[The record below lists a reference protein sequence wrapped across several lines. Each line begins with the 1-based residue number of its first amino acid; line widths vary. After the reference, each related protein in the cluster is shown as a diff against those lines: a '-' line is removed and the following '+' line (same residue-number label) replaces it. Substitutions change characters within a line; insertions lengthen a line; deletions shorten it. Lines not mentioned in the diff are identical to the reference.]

1 MKKDIQNKKESEN
14 IVLDE
19 ESQKDEKKKP
29 TANILGAV
37 FFILLA
43 VFFAVLG
50 FCVFGGAFD
59 GNTKCNVAYADST
72 ESVDSLQ
79 SQASSDWSL
88 SNINSYDKFY
98 GVFFNRTWKPTY
110 AECVANKSLFFYE
123 GVENEFCVRINSLRT
138 DIIDGYWTRFFT
150 FYPFVLSVDYAQE
163 LGIVI
168 NSDVYAIQSDISLD
182 MSEETII
189 GGTLL
194 IAENDDDMS
203 AILNSDL
210 ASTVHFTDSF
220 SYSMFDFTN
229 VGTTQIGSTYGDWVL
244 SDSTNINDSFVDFF
258 GDFLYLSFPSIGSS
272 GISQADYDKV
282 VSERDTA
289 ITERDNAIS
298 EYNDYKSLLESQFSY
313 VPEVYTNPTT
323 STMRDRVYIN
333 KDTVFGVF
341 VVNAN
346 KAITDIID
354 VNGNLILPV
363 KGLND
368 SSATTGVWQQLFAL
382 QGYHDFV
389 SICNIAHL
397 TPKDST
403 ITPKGMICS
412 YDIKNKR
419 LTVWRNVVTFADLD
433 MQTTYEAFG
442 ESYEDYGTSVTQADR
457 KATTDGI
464 ISVLESPVNFL
475 KTVFNFEI
483 FGINL
488 SAVVFF
494 VVSIVIVAFVIKK
507 VV

>member
-29 TANILGAV
+29 TAKKILGAV
-37 FFILLA
+37 FLILLA
-43 VFFAVLG
+43 VVFAVFG
-50 FCVFGGAFD
+50 FCVVGGAFD
-59 GNTKCNVAYADST
+59 GNTKCNVAYADSPVVEVT
-72 ESVDSLQ
+72 DFQ
-79 SQASSDWSL
+79 SQASSNYALENIAQYTSL
-88 SNINSYDKFY
+88 Y
-98 GVFFNRTWKPTY
+98 GVFVNKSFSMTYAQCVEKDSYFMLFGGDSIDIKFTSTASSPLYNRTFTFSPSKLNN
-110 AECVANKSLFFYE
+110 EVISSLGGDFTLSSPVYCLALTAFKDGDDFF
-123 GVENEFCVRINSLRT
+123 G
-138 DIIDGYWTRFFT
+138 TRFN
-150 FYPFVLSVDYAQE
+150 YLIY
-163 LGIVI
+163 
-168 NSDVYAIQSDISLD
+168 SDIED
-182 MSEETII
+182 YNN
-189 GGTLL
+189 LL
-194 IAENDDDMS
+194 SWTYNA
-203 AILNSDL
+203 
-210 ASTVHFTDSF
+210 FFGF
-220 SYSMFDFTN
+220 SNPIPAFFDFN
-229 VGTTQIGSTYGDWVL
+229 SIPKSGDDTTTYGD
-244 SDSTNINDSFVDFF
+244 FVPSVTGMSADMLDFWSKF
-258 GDFLYLSFPSIGSS
+258 IYLSLPSIGSS
-272 GISQADYDKV
+272 GVSQSDYDIV

-313 VPEVYTNPTT
+313 VPEVYTNPST
-323 STMRDRVYIN
+323 SSMRDRVYIN
-333 KDTVFGVF
+333 KDTEFAVF
-341 VVNAN
+341 VVNSN
-346 KAITDIID
+346 KSISDIID
-354 VNGNLILPV
+354 VNGNLILPI

-368 SSATTGVWQQLFAL
+368 TSGTTGVWQQLFRL

-397 TPKDST
+397 TPKDSA

-419 LTVWRNVVTFADLD
+419 LTIWRNVVSFADVDL
-433 MQTTYEAFG
+433 QTTYEALG
-442 ESYEDYGTSVTQADR
+442 ESYEDYGTSVTQSDR
-457 KATTDGI
+457 KATTEGI

>member
-1 MKKDIQNKKESEN
+1 MKKDIQNIKDSEN

-19 ESQKDEKKKP
+19 ESKKTVKKKP
-29 TANILGAV
+29 TAKKIIGAV
-37 FFILLA
+37 FLILLA
-43 VFFAVLG
+43 VVFAVLG
-50 FCVFGGAFD
+50 FCVVGGAFD
-59 GNTKCNVAYADST
+59 GNTKCNVAFADS
-72 ESVDSLQ
+72 SVADVTDLQ
-79 SQASSDWSL
+79 SQASSNYTLENIAQYTSL
-88 SNINSYDKFY
+88 Y
-98 GVFFNRTWKPTY
+98 GVFVNKSFTMTY
-110 AECVANKSLFFYE
+110 AQCVEKDSYFGALGSESIEISITSTASNMFY
-123 GVENEFCVRINSLRT
+123 NRYFSFTPAKITNDLLSEFGATFTLTAPVYGLRCV
-138 DIIDGYWTRFFT
+138 
-150 FYPFVLSVDYAQE
+150 VAK
-163 LGIVI
+163 
-168 NSDVYAIQSDISLD
+168 NSDDFGTGFMSLIYNDVSDYNNLMNWTDFSTAFSFNSPVVTVFDLVSIPK
-182 MSEETII
+182 
-189 GGTLL
+189 
-194 IAENDDDMS
+194 ADDTS
-203 AILNSDL
+203 V
-210 ASTVHFTDSF
+210 T
-220 SYSMFDFTN
+220 YS
-229 VGTTQIGSTYGDWVL
+229 
-244 SDSTNINDSFVDFF
+244 SFVPTVSGMDSSMLSFWSKF
-258 GDFLYLSFPSIGSS
+258 IYLSLPSIGSS

-313 VPEVYTNPTT
+313 VPEVYTNPST
-323 STMRDRVYIN
+323 SSMRDRVYIN
-333 KDTVFGVF
+333 KDTEFAVF

-346 KAITDIID
+346 KAISEIID
-354 VNGNLILPV
+354 GNGNLILPI

-368 SSATTGVWQQLFAL
+368 SLGSTGIWQQVFRL
-382 QGYHDFV
+382 QGYQGFV

-412 YDIKNKR
+412 YNLSNKK
-419 LTVWRNVVTFADLD
+419 LTIWRNVVSFADSDL
-433 MQTTYEAFG
+433 QKTYEALG

-457 KATTDGI
+457 KATTEGI

>member
-29 TANILGAV
+29 TAKKILGAV
-37 FFILLA
+37 FLILLA
-43 VFFAVLG
+43 VVFAVLG
-50 FCVFGGAFD
+50 FCVVGGAFD
-59 GNTKCNVAYADST
+59 GNTKCNVAYADSPVVEVT
-72 ESVDSLQ
+72 DLQ
-79 SQASSDWSL
+79 SQASSNYALENISQYTSL
-88 SNINSYDKFY
+88 Y
-98 GVFFNRTWKPTY
+98 GVFVNKSFSMTY
-110 AECVANKSLFFYE
+110 AQCVEKDSYFSALGGDEISINITSTASDMFYNRYFNFSPAKIT
-123 GVENEFCVRINSLRT
+123 NEFLSQFGASFTLSSPVYGLRCVSAKNADDFGTGFMTLIYNDVLDYNNLIN
-138 DIIDGYWTRFFT
+138 WT
-150 FYPFVLSVDYAQE
+150 
-163 LGIVI
+163 
-168 NSDVYAIQSDISLD
+168 
-182 MSEETII
+182 
-189 GGTLL
+189 
-194 IAENDDDMS
+194 
-203 AILNSDL
+203 DL
-210 ASTVHFTDSF
+210 ATSF
-220 SYSMFDFTN
+220 SFNSPVVTVFDLESIPKADDTTVTYSAFVPTVSGMD
-229 VGTTQIGSTYGDWVL
+229 SSML
-244 SDSTNINDSFVDFF
+244 SFWSKFI
-258 GDFLYLSFPSIGSS
+258 YLSLPSIGSS
-272 GISQADYDKV
+272 GVSQSDYDIV

-313 VPEVYTNPTT
+313 VPEVYTNPST
-323 STMRDRVYIN
+323 SSMRDRVYIN
-333 KDTVFGVF
+333 KDTEFAVF

-346 KAITDIID
+346 KSISDIID
-354 VNGNLILPV
+354 VNGNLILPI

-368 SSATTGVWQQLFAL
+368 TSGTTGVWQQLFRL

-397 TPKDST
+397 TPKDSA

-419 LTVWRNVVTFADLD
+419 LTIWRNVVSFADADL
-433 MQTTYEAFG
+433 QTTYVAFG

-457 KATTDGI
+457 KATTEGI

>member
-29 TANILGAV
+29 TAKKIFGAV
-37 FFILLA
+37 FLILLA
-43 VFFAVLG
+43 VVFAVLG
-50 FCVFGGAFD
+50 FCVVGGAFD
-59 GNTKCNVAYADST
+59 CNTKCNVAYADST
-72 ESVDSLQ
+72 VTDVTDFQ
-79 SQASSDWSL
+79 SQAASNYTLENIAQYTSL
-88 SNINSYDKFY
+88 Y
-98 GVFFNRTWKPTY
+98 GVFINKSFTMTY
-110 AECVANKSLFFYE
+110 AQCVEKDSYFGAF
-123 GVENEFCVRINSLRT
+123 GVESIEISIVST
-138 DIIDGYWTRFFT
+138 ASDM
-150 FYPFVLSVDYAQE
+150 FYNRYF
-163 LGIVI
+163 
-168 NSDVYAIQSDISLD
+168 
-182 MSEETII
+182 
-189 GGTLL
+189 
-194 IAENDDDMS
+194 
-203 AILNSDL
+203 
-210 ASTVHFTDSF
+210 SF
-220 SYSMFDFTN
+220 SPVKITN
-229 VGTTQIGSTYGDWVL
+229 
-244 SDSTNINDSFVDFF
+244 
-258 GDFLYLSFPSIGSS
+258 DFLSQFGATFTLSAPVYGLRCVTAKNADDFGTGFTTLIYNDVTDYNNLINWTDFATSFSFGSPVVTVFDLVSIPKAGDTTVTYSAFVPTVSGMNPSMLSFWSKFIYLSLPSIGSS

-354 VNGNLILPV
+354 VNGNLILPI

>member
-29 TANILGAV
+29 TAKKIFGAV
-37 FFILLA
+37 FLILLA
-43 VFFAVLG
+43 VVFAVLG
-50 FCVFGGAFD
+50 FCVVGGAFD
-59 GNTKCNVAYADST
+59 GNTKCNVAYADS
-72 ESVDSLQ
+72 SGSGVIDLQ
-79 SQASSDWSL
+79 SQASSNYTLENIAQYTSL
-88 SNINSYDKFY
+88 Y
-98 GVFFNRTWKPTY
+98 GVFVNKSFSMTY
-110 AECVANKSLFFYE
+110 AQCVDKDSYFGSFGGESVEISITSTASDMFY
-123 GVENEFCVRINSLRT
+123 NRYFSFSPSKITN
-138 DIIDGYWTRFFT
+138 D
-150 FYPFVLSVDYAQE
+150 VLSQFGATFTLSAPVYGLRCVVAK
-163 LGIVI
+163 
-168 NSDVYAIQSDISLD
+168 NSDDFGTGFMTLICNDITDYNNLMNWTEFATAFSFNSPVVTVFDLD
-182 MSEETII
+182 SIPK
-189 GGTLL
+189 
-194 IAENDDDMS
+194 ADDTSVTYS
-203 AILNSDL
+203 AFVPIVSGM
-210 ASTVHFTDSF
+210 DS
-220 SYSMFDFTN
+220 SM
-229 VGTTQIGSTYGDWVL
+229 L
-244 SDSTNINDSFVDFF
+244 SFWSK
-258 GDFLYLSFPSIGSS
+258 FLYLSLPSIGVS
-272 GISQADYDKV
+272 GVSQSDYDIV

-313 VPEVYTNPTT
+313 VPEVYTNPST
-323 STMRDRVYIN
+323 SSMRDRVYIN
-333 KDTVFGVF
+333 KDTEFAVF

-346 KAITDIID
+346 KSISDIID
-354 VNGNLILPV
+354 VNGNLILPI

-368 SSATTGVWQQLFAL
+368 TSGTTGVWQQLFRL

-397 TPKDST
+397 TPKDSA

-419 LTVWRNVVTFADLD
+419 LTIWRNVVSFADADL
-433 MQTTYEAFG
+433 QTTYEALG

-457 KATTDGI
+457 KATTEGI

-494 VVSIVIVAFVIKK
+494 VVSIFIVAFVIKK

>member
-1 MKKDIQNKKESEN
+1 MKKDIQNNKESEN

-29 TANILGAV
+29 TAKKILGAV
-37 FFILLA
+37 FLILLA
-43 VFFAVLG
+43 VVFAVLG
-50 FCVFGGAFD
+50 FCVVGGAFD
-59 GNTKCNVAYADST
+59 GNTKCNVAYADS
-72 ESVDSLQ
+72 SGSGVIDLQ
-79 SQASSDWSL
+79 SQASSNYTLENIAQYTSL
-88 SNINSYDKFY
+88 Y
-98 GVFFNRTWKPTY
+98 GVFVNKSFSMTY
-110 AECVANKSLFFYE
+110 AQCVEKDSYFSALGGDEISINITSTASDMFYNRYFNFSPAKITNDFLSQF
-123 GVENEFCVRINSLRT
+123 GASFTLSSPVYGLRCVSAKNADDFGTGFMTLIYNDVLDYNNLIN
-138 DIIDGYWTRFFT
+138 WT
-150 FYPFVLSVDYAQE
+150 
-163 LGIVI
+163 
-168 NSDVYAIQSDISLD
+168 
-182 MSEETII
+182 
-189 GGTLL
+189 
-194 IAENDDDMS
+194 
-203 AILNSDL
+203 DL
-210 ASTVHFTDSF
+210 ATAFSFNSPVVTVFDLESISKADDTTVTYSAFVPTVSGMDS
-220 SYSMFDFTN
+220 SM
-229 VGTTQIGSTYGDWVL
+229 L
-244 SDSTNINDSFVDFF
+244 SFWSKFI
-258 GDFLYLSFPSIGSS
+258 YLSLPSIGSS
-272 GISQADYDKV
+272 GVSQSDYDIV

-313 VPEVYTNPTT
+313 VPEVYTNPST
-323 STMRDRVYIN
+323 SSMRDRVYIN
-333 KDTVFGVF
+333 KDTEFAVF

-354 VNGNLILPV
+354 VNGNLILPI

-368 SSATTGVWQQLFAL
+368 TSGTTGVWQQLFRL

-397 TPKDST
+397 TPKDSA

-419 LTVWRNVVTFADLD
+419 LTIWRNVVSFADVDL
-433 MQTTYEAFG
+433 QTTYEALG

-457 KATTDGI
+457 KATTEGI

>member
-1 MKKDIQNKKESEN
+1 MKKDIQNKKESED

-19 ESQKDEKKKP
+19 ELQKDEKKKP
-29 TANILGAV
+29 TAKKILGAV
-37 FFILLA
+37 LLILLA
-43 VFFAVLG
+43 VVFAVLG
-50 FCVFGGAFD
+50 FCVVGGAFD
-59 GNTKCNVAYADST
+59 GNTKCNVAFADSST
-72 ESVDSLQ
+72 SGVTDLQ
-79 SQASSDWSL
+79 SQASSNYTLGNISQYTSL
-88 SNINSYDKFY
+88 Y
-98 GVFFNRTWKPTY
+98 GVFFNKSFSLTY
-110 AECVANKSLFFYE
+110 QDCVDNSSYFSSMEDERLIQITITSTSNPVGNDITFKFFPMIMTQSY
-123 GVENEFCVRINSLRT
+123 F
-138 DIIDGYWTRFFT
+138 
-150 FYPFVLSVDYAQE
+150 QE
-163 LGIVI
+163 LGG
-168 NSDVYAIQSDISLD
+168 Q
-182 MSEETII
+182 
-189 GGTLL
+189 GTLSSPVYYVECSL
-194 IAENDDDMS
+194 SDTKGDSSYYIFNYTIANNDDDFNMVSSIPLIPIYTKEIKYSLFDFVSFSRGTSYTYSAFVPSVNGMS
-203 AILNSDL
+203 AEIL
-210 ASTVHFTDSF
+210 
-220 SYSMFDFTN
+220 DFWSKF
-229 VGTTQIGSTYGDWVL
+229 I
-244 SDSTNINDSFVDFF
+244 
-258 GDFLYLSFPSIGSS
+258 YLSLPSIGSS

-282 VSERDTA
+282 VSELDTA

-323 STMRDRVYIN
+323 STMGDRVYIN

-346 KAITDIID
+346 KAISDIID
-354 VNGNLILPV
+354 VNGNLILPI

-382 QGYHDFV
+382 QGYQGFV

-397 TPKDST
+397 TPKDSA

-419 LTVWRNVVTFADLD
+419 LIVWRNIVSFADLD
-433 MQTTYEAFG
+433 LQTTYEAFG
-442 ESYEDYGTSVTQADR
+442 ESYEDYGTSVTQSDR

>member
-29 TANILGAV
+29 TAKKILGAV
-37 FFILLA
+37 FLILLA
-43 VFFAVLG
+43 VVFAVLG
-50 FCVFGGAFD
+50 FCVVGGAFD
-59 GNTKCNVAYADST
+59 GNTKCNVAYADSPVVEVT
-72 ESVDSLQ
+72 DFQ
-79 SQASSDWSL
+79 SQASSNYALENIAQYTSL
-88 SNINSYDKFY
+88 Y
-98 GVFFNRTWKPTY
+98 GVFVNKSFSMTY
-110 AECVANKSLFFYE
+110 AQCVEKDSYFSALGGDDISINITSTASDMFYNRYFNFSPAKIT
-123 GVENEFCVRINSLRT
+123 NEFLSQLGASFTLSSPVYGLRCVSAKNADDFGTGFMTLIYNDVLDYNNLIN
-138 DIIDGYWTRFFT
+138 WT
-150 FYPFVLSVDYAQE
+150 
-163 LGIVI
+163 
-168 NSDVYAIQSDISLD
+168 
-182 MSEETII
+182 
-189 GGTLL
+189 
-194 IAENDDDMS
+194 
-203 AILNSDL
+203 DL
-210 ASTVHFTDSF
+210 ATAFSFNSPVVTVFDLESIPKADDTTVTYSAFVPTVSGMDS
-220 SYSMFDFTN
+220 SM
-229 VGTTQIGSTYGDWVL
+229 L
-244 SDSTNINDSFVDFF
+244 SFWSKFI
-258 GDFLYLSFPSIGSS
+258 YLSLPSIGSS
-272 GISQADYDKV
+272 GVSQSDYDIV

-313 VPEVYTNPTT
+313 VPEVYTNPST
-323 STMRDRVYIN
+323 SSMRDRVYIN
-333 KDTVFGVF
+333 KDTEFAVF

-354 VNGNLILPV
+354 VNGNLILPI

-368 SSATTGVWQQLFAL
+368 TSGTTGVWQQLFRL

-397 TPKDST
+397 TPKDSA

-419 LTVWRNVVTFADLD
+419 LTIWRNVVSFADVDL
-433 MQTTYEAFG
+433 QTTYEALG

-457 KATTDGI
+457 KATTEGI